1 MMKIITEVFKM
12 PSGSIIPLLYAVKE
26 DGQVDRAVTDTLCEF
41 VSHLFPPA
49 DKEFESLLAQVD
61 KKRYL
66 PINPLLADFGVND
79 VNAWL
84 VAPHVKDG
92 GLSISNENIPDYS
105 IDDGQ
110 PQNFSMKEFHA
121 IFECWKNFQKIIQE
135 KGAESIL
142 GEKFETLIP

>member
-1 MMKIITEVFKM
+1 MMRIITEVFKM

-49 DKEFESLLAQVD
+49 DDEFESLLAQVSAG
-61 KKRYL
+61 KYI
-66 PINPLLADFGVND
+66 PTNPLLADFGVND
-79 VNAWL
+79 VNVWL
-84 VAPHVKDG
+84 LAPYAKDG
-92 GLSISNENIPDYS
+92 GLSISNGNISDYS

-110 PQNFSMKEFHA
+110 PQQFSIQDFHA
-121 IFECWKNFQKIIQE
+121 ISACWKNFQKMLRE
-135 KGAESIL
+135 KGAENVL